1 MTNRTNAHQSV
12 GSRLQQA
19 VIIVGALVVVLPF
32 VWMVGISFSS
42 SGEVLNR
49 FLYVLPT
56 SFSLEGYHEVF
67 DLTPYARWFRN
78 SVVVT
83 TLLTTGQLVTGVL
96 AAYAFARWR
105 FPGREVLF
113 FLVLCT
119 MMIPPQAV
127 MLPLFMVINRFEWI
141 NTYRGLIIPH
151 LAHGYVIFMM
161 RQFFLQVPRELDEAS
176 QIDGCSGVATLWH
189 VYLSAA
195 RPALISV
202 GLIQL
207 VRNWN
212 EYYWTLVVITE
223 QIRLTLPVAIVSFR
237 DETMVR
243 WVPTMSSAAMSV
255 LPIIVLYLV
264 AQRFFHDSNLASGTK

>member
-1 MTNRTNAHQSV
+1 MHRSNNSTV
-12 GSRLQQA
+12 
-19 VIIVGALVVVLPF
+19 VIVVSAFALIVLLPF
-32 VWMVGISFSS
+32 IWMVSVSFSS
-42 SGEVLNR
+42 PGSVLDR

-56 SFSLEGYHEVF
+56 ETGIDGYREVF
-67 DLTPYARWFRN
+67 DLTPYGRWFLN
-78 SVVVT
+78 SVTVS
-83 TLLTTGQLVTGVL
+83 TLLTTGQLITGVL

-105 FPGREVLF
+105 FRGREFLF

-127 MLPLFMVINRFEWI
+127 MLPLFMVINGFQWI

-176 QIDGCSGVATLWH
+176 QIDGAGPTATLWH
-189 VYLSAA
+189 VYLSSAL
-195 RPALISV
+195 PALVSV
-202 GLIQL
+202 ALIQL

-223 QIRLTLPVAIVSFR
+223 QIKLTLPVAIVSFR
-237 DETMVR
+237 DETLVR

-255 LPIIVLYLV
+255 LPVVALYLL
-264 AQRFFHDSNLASGTK
+264 AQRFFHQSELASGTK

>member
-1 MTNRTNAHQSV
+1 MKSLFH
-12 GSRLQQA
+12 G
-19 VIIVGALVVVLPF
+19 VIFIAAIFVLLPF
-32 VWMVGISFSS
+32 LWMISVSLSS
-42 SGEVLNR
+42 SGSVLQR
-49 FLYVLPT
+49 FLYILPT
-56 SFSLEGYHEVF
+56 EISSEGYREVF
-67 DLTPYARWFRN
+67 ELTPYGRWFRN

-83 TLLTTGQLVTGVL
+83 SLLTGGQLVTGVL
-96 AAYAFARWR
+96 ASYAFARWR
-105 FPGREVLF
+105 FRGSELLF
-113 FLVLCT
+113 FFVLCT

-127 MLPLFMVINRFEWI
+127 MLPLFMVINEFNWF

-176 QIDGCSGVATLWH
+176 RIDGCTSLSTLWH
-189 VYLSAA
+189 VYLPAA
-195 RPALISV
+195 KPALISV
-202 GLIQL
+202 ALIQL

-243 WVPTMSSAAMSV
+243 WVPTMASAAMSV
-255 LPIIVLYLV
+255 IPIVAVYIV
-264 AQRFFHDSNLASGTK
+264 AQRFFHESNLASGTK

>member
-1 MTNRTNAHQSV
+1 MIK
-12 GSRLQQA
+12 RLSGWFILLGA
-19 VIIVGALVVVLPF
+19 VAALLPF

-42 SGEVLNR
+42 PSEVLNR
-49 FLYVLPT
+49 FLYFLPT
-56 SFSLEGYHEVF
+56 SFSLDGYGEVI
-67 DLTPYARWFRN
+67 DLTPYGRWFRN
-78 SVVVT
+78 SVLVT
-83 TLLTTGQLVTGVL
+83 TLLTTGQMITGVL
-96 AAYAFARWR
+96 AAYGFARWR
-105 FPGREVLF
+105 FPGRELLF

-119 MMIPPQAV
+119 MMIPPQTV
-127 MLPLFMVINRFEWI
+127 MLPLFMVINGFDWI

-161 RQFFLQVPRELDEAS
+161 RQFFMQVPRELDEAS
-176 QIDGCSGVATLWH
+176 QIDGCSGLSTLRH

-202 GLIQL
+202 ALIQL

-255 LPIIVLYLV
+255 LPIVFLYFV

>member
-1 MTNRTNAHQSV
+1 MMKHLRQPLVMLVAF
-12 GSRLQQA
+12 
-19 VIIVGALVVVLPF
+19 VVVLPF
-32 VWMVGISFSS
+32 VWMIGISFSS
-42 SGEVLNR
+42 SGQVLNR
-49 FLYVLPT
+49 FLYFFPT
-56 SFSLEGYHEVF
+56 SFSLEGYREVI
-67 DLTPYARWFRN
+67 DLTPYGRWFRN

-83 TLLTTGQLVTGVL
+83 TLLTSGQMFTGIL

-105 FPGREVLF
+105 FPGREFLF

-127 MLPLFMVINRFEWI
+127 MLPLFMVINRFQWI

-176 QIDGCSGVATLWH
+176 QIDGCSGLMTLRH

-195 RPALISV
+195 RPALVSV
-202 GLIQL
+202 ALIQL

-255 LPIIVLYLV
+255 LPIVVLYLI
-264 AQRFFHDSNLASGTK
+264 AQRFFHESNLASGTK

>member
-1 MTNRTNAHQSV
+1 MRQDVRMIGRSALLHSAAIA
-12 GSRLQQA
+12 GA
-19 VIIVGALVVVLPF
+19 VIIVLPF
-32 VWMVGISFSS
+32 VWMIGISFSS
-42 SGEVLNR
+42 PGSVLNR
-49 FLYVLPT
+49 FIYVLPT
-56 SFSLEGYHEVF
+56 RLSLEGYREVF
-67 DLTPYARWFRN
+67 DLTPYGRWFRN

-83 TLLTTGQLVTGVL
+83 TLLTSGQLVTGVL

-105 FPGREVLF
+105 FRGTELLF

-119 MMIPPQAV
+119 MMIPPQSV

-161 RQFFLQVPRELDEAS
+161 RQFFMQVPRELDEAA
-176 QIDGCSGVATLWH
+176 QIDGCTSLMTLRH
-189 VYLSAA
+189 VYLSSV

-202 GLIQL
+202 LLIQL

-223 QIRLTLPVAIVSFR
+223 QIRLTLPVGIVSFR

-255 LPIIVLYLV
+255 IPIVLLYFI
-264 AQRFFHDSNLASGTK
+264 AQRFFHESNLASGTK

>member
-1 MTNRTNAHQSV
+1 MNDISTGA
-12 GSRLQQA
+12 RLQRFVIVLGA
-19 VIIVGALVVVLPF
+19 VLVVLPF
-32 VWMVGISFSS
+32 IWMVGISFSS
-42 SGEVLNR
+42 SGEVLDR
-49 FLYVLPT
+49 FLYVFPT
-56 SFSLEGYHEVF
+56 SFSLEGYNEVF
-67 DLTPYARWFRN
+67 DLTPYGRWFRN

-96 AAYAFARWR
+96 AAYAFARWH

-127 MLPLFMVINRFEWI
+127 MLPLFMVINGFEWI

-161 RQFFLQVPRELDEAS
+161 RQFFMQVPRELDEAS
-176 QIDGCSGVATLWH
+176 QIDGCSGIMTLWH

-255 LPIIVLYLV
+255 LPIIVLYLL